1 MPPRISQTSLQH
13 GKKKHPRSDW
23 VAAMG
28 HYDQKLPAQPEDVS
42 DYILWGT
49 KHFNKPRSLISLSVF
64 SMTSFPA
71 FLRWVSTL
79 IPWTV
84 ASLSPWTHTIGSQE
98 SFFVLDTGP
107 SNATPCD
114 SSSWAQAIT
123 HLIHF
128 SLPSGWDCAGWERL
142 DFASLDHSCLPTS
155 LPLVCRMLCDN
166 VFPFLVNFLSSLPCE
181 FCRIAPLFSNLEIR
195 RGIFMADGHF
205 PLTLHSTW
213 VLVGLTGRLRFLSH
227 QRDTFFLW
235 FLTLLFS
242 WLFIPTSLFYLLT

>member
-1 MPPRISQTSLQH
+1 MEIKDGQAVSGFGQFFDAAKDLTNFTATWE
-13 GKKKHPRSDW
+13 GKTPRSDW
-23 VAAMG
+23 VAAKE
-28 HYDQKLPAQPEDVS
+28 HYDQRLPAQPGDVS

-107 SNATPCD
+107 SDATPCD

-142 DFASLDHSCLPTS
+142 DFASLNHSCLPTS
-155 LPLVCRMLCDN
+155 LPPCLLVFAGCCVIMS
-166 VFPFLVNFLSSLPCE
+166 FLFWWTSSPPCHVNFAE
-181 FCRIAPLFSNLEIR
+181 
-195 RGIFMADGHF
+195 
-205 PLTLHSTW
+205 
-213 VLVGLTGRLRFLSH
+213 
-227 QRDTFFLW
+227 
-235 FLTLLFS
+235 LLLYS
-242 WLFIPTSLFYLLT
+242 QI